1 MSAAV
6 TPKAARALDALDLR
20 EAPALVLDRDVL
32 VARMQRLAAIAR
44 AARVQPLFAAKACPL
59 PVVLELARA
68 HLDGVDVAGPEEQA
82 AVAGARPT
90 TVSVTWPGDVDV
102 ARLAALAAGGHRVI
116 VVCET
121 AAALAAAAAVPTAI
135 LAVRLSVSELLDE
148 DAPGGLR
155 GDRGH
160 QSRFGVAPAE
170 LPALV
175 AAAGPRLRALHL
187 HGGPLATSPA
197 RLARL
202 ATAAVAAAGA
212 AGLPLARLDL
222 GGSLH
227 GFALDGAAASAGQ
240 ATLAD
245 ALAAARAAVPAD
257 VELAIE
263 PGRLVVDGAGFAAG
277 RVLAARTIGGRAARV
292 LSLSRLCHLRW
303 SSPRMVARPPRAG
316 EAVALTLLG
325 ATCCED
331 DVIADARVP
340 AHELPAVG
348 ARVVLAAVSG
358 YAVAWNRGFAGIPPA
373 QVVVT

>member
-1 MSAAV
+1 
-6 TPKAARALDALDLR
+6 
-20 EAPALVLDRDVL
+20 
-32 VARMQRLAAIAR
+32 MQRLAAIAR

-202 ATAAVAAAGA
+202 ATAAV
-212 AGLPLARLDL
+212 